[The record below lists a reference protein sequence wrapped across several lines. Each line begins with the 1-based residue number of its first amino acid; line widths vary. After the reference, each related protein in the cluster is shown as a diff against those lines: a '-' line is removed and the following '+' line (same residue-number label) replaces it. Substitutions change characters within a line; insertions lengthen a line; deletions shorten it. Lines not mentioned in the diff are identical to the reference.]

1 MFETP
6 SRYLFKVLTWHTKNI
21 SGRELNAPYI
31 KHLLQFM
38 FVFTRKAS
46 GFFNTLISV
55 FTHDASDLYTIQRRK
70 KRLHP
75 LPGNYCCYCWPP
87 TTAPFPSLLETG
99 TTISRAPLC
108 LCAFSSSPLP
118 HKLIRSSKVSNL
130 PVYKKI
136 HHSILIGRSLLRP
149 RLVPKNFHLEKCV
162 FPFGHI
168 YGALNVIKQ

>member
-6 SRYLFKVLTWHTKNI
+6 SRYLIKVLTWHTKNI

-46 GFFNTLISV
+46 GFFNTLMSV
-55 FTHDASDLYTIQRRK
+55 FTHDASAFFTIQRRK
-70 KRLHP
+70 KRLRP

-118 HKLIRSSKVSNL
+118 HKLIHSSKVSNL
-130 PVYKKI
+130 PVYKKKYTI
-136 HHSILIGRSLLRP
+136 R
-149 RLVPKNFHLEKCV
+149 F
-162 FPFGHI
+162 
-168 YGALNVIKQ
+168 

>member
-6 SRYLFKVLTWHTKNI
+6 SRYLYLVKVLTWHTKNI

-31 KHLLQFM
+31 KDLLQFM

-46 GFFNTLISV
+46 GFFNTLMSV
-55 FTHDASDLYTIQRRK
+55 FTHDASDLYTIQHRK
-70 KRLHP
+70 KRIHP

-118 HKLIRSSKVSNL
+118 HKLICSSKVSNL
-130 PVYKKI
+130 PTTKARLPSLERLSSS
-136 HHSILIGRSLLRP
+136 SIRR
-149 RLVPKNFHLEKCV
+149 
-162 FPFGHI
+162 
-168 YGALNVIKQ
+168 